1 MSTQDRLAINR
12 AIREELAAD
21 IPKHRNCDAIS
32 EHNHQVTLFEWID
45 WNANIDARLK
55 NAFAVPNG
63 GFRAM
68 TTAKVLKAEGVKRG
82 VPDLFLMWPA
92 HGFGFLAI
100 EMKSKKGTCT
110 TEQLEWVDRL
120 QNAGGKVMICHS
132 ADEAIGTIK
141 LYLSI

>member
-12 AIREELAAD
+12 AIRADLAPD
-21 IPKHRNCDAIS
+21 LEKHQVSEAIS
-32 EHNHQVTLFEWID
+32 EHQHQVTLFEWID
-45 WNANIDARLK
+45 WYANVDDRLK

-63 GFRAM
+63 GNRDAR
-68 TTAKVLKAEGVKRG
+68 TGARLKAEGVKRG

-100 EMKSKKGTCT
+100 EMKSKKGVMSTS
-110 TEQLEWVDRL
+110 QLEWVDRL

-132 ADEAIGTIK
+132 ADEAISTIRK
-141 LYLSI
+141 YLNI